1 MNFWILVLCS
11 VGLVLYVIASL
22 IFCAL
27 LNFKYHDSY
36 RDEDIIYPRR
46 RPAGVPTDAFLV
58 DLHAHTNASDGLL
71 TPAQL
76 AAWSIS
82 NGYDGLVVTDHNTMV
97 AAEAVKEAAARLDP
111 AFVVIPGVEF
121 TSLRVHMNL
130 IGVKTPMKKP
140 GLLWASKQ
148 AIKAAIDHAHVEGG
162 VVQFNHA
169 AWYPF
174 KVLKFLPREWWL
186 AQGIDG
192 WEVYNG
198 FGFVD
203 EEALGFI
210 KKHRG
215 ERVMFAGAG
224 TDVHDPAKHYRM
236 YTEVLTQDRS
246 VNGVIDALKAGKT
259 RVINTAKTAQAQ
271 DRLERGK
278 LVLDPERL
286 AYIKRWAWLD
296 WIGIAIMQGKNQ
308 LPVKLFL
315 LAIMLLGVALS
326 VVL

>member
-1 MNFWILVLCS
+1 MALVADALERQEHA
-11 VGLVLYVIASL
+11 L
-22 IFCAL
+22 AL
-27 LNFKYHDSY
+27 L
-36 RDEDIIYPRR
+36 RR
-46 RPAGVPTDAFLV
+46 HAG
-58 DLHAHTNASDGLL
+58 
-71 TPAQL
+71 
-76 AAWSIS
+76 
-82 NGYDGLVVTDHNTMV
+82 
-97 AAEAVKEAAARLDP
+97 
-111 AFVVIPGVEF
+111 
-121 TSLRVHMNL
+121 
-130 IGVKTPMKKP
+130 
-140 GLLWASKQ
+140 
-148 AIKAAIDHAHVEGG
+148 AAIDHAHVEGG